1 MSKKRGWSGIGMAT
15 VGIDPTNFGILNGH
29 PTKIPPGEI
38 LGGVVKNCRLF
49 VSVLVSVG
57 MLCSLEMPRGCLGGV

>member
-1 MSKKRGWSGIGMAT
+1 MAT

-38 LGGVVKNCRLF
+38 LGGVVKNCPQFFLAAF
-49 VSVLVSVG
+49 TVQQYGAKL
-57 MLCSLEMPRGCLGGV
+57 